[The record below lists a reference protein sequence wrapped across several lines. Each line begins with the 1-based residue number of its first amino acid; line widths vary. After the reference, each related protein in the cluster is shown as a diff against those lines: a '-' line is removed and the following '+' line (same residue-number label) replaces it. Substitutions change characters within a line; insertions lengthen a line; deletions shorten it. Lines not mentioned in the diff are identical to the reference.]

1 MRVKDKVAVVTGA
14 GRGLGEAS
22 AIRLA
27 EEGGRVVVSDID
39 LASAQQTA
47 DRIKAMGR
55 EAIAVKTD
63 VSQRKEA
70 EELIETAVKTFG
82 RIDILVN
89 NAGITRDTSIRKM
102 TEEDWDMVLNV
113 NLKGA
118 FNCAQF
124 AAKYMIEQ
132 KYGRIINLSSRA
144 YMGNPG
150 QANYSSSKAGI
161 LGLTKSLAMELG
173 RYNINVNAIA
183 PGLIK
188 TPGVITLSHYEKV
201 AERAIQSPPLGRL
214 GEPIDIANAILF
226 LASDEAGYI
235 TGDVL
240 HVTGGRYG

>member
-14 GRGLGEAS
+14 GMGLGEAA

-27 EEGGRVVVSDID
+27 EEGAKVVVSDID
-39 LASAQQTA
+39 LALAQQTA
-47 DRIKAMGR
+47 DKIKSLSR

-63 VSQRKEA
+63 VSQRREA
-70 EELIETAVKTFG
+70 EELMETTIKTFG

-102 TEEDWDMVLNV
+102 TEEDWDLVLNV

-132 KYGRIINLSSRA
+132 KYGKIINLSSRA

-161 LGLTKSLAMELG
+161 LGLTRALALELG

-183 PGLIK
+183 PGVIK
-188 TPGVITLSHYEKV
+188 TPGVLNLPHYEKV
-201 AERAIQSPPLGRL
+201 AERALQITPLGRL
-214 GEPIDIANAILF
+214 GEPIDVANVILF
-226 LASDEAGYI
+226 LASDESSYI

>member
-1 MRVKDKVAVVTGA
+1 MRVKDRVAVVTGA

-22 AIRLA
+22 AIRLS
-27 EEGGRVVVSDID
+27 EEGAKVVASDID
-39 LASAQQTA
+39 LTSAQQTA
-47 DRIKAMGR
+47 DKIRAMGR
-55 EAIAVKTD
+55 DAIAVKTD
-63 VSQRKEA
+63 VSLRKEA
-70 EELIETAVKTFG
+70 EELIEAAMKTFS

-124 AAKYMIEQ
+124 AAKYMVEQ
-132 KYGRIINLSSRA
+132 KYGKIINISSRA

-201 AERAIQSPPLGRL
+201 AERAIQSTPLGRL
-214 GEPIDIANAILF
+214 GEPVEIANAVLF
-226 LASDEAGYI
+226 LASDEASYI
-235 TGDVL
+235 TGEVL

>member
-1 MRVKDKVAVVTGA
+1 MRVKDRVGVVTGA

-27 EEGGRVVVSDID
+27 EEGARVVASDVE
-39 LASAQQTA
+39 LASAQKTA
-47 DRIKAMGR
+47 DKIKAMGR

-63 VSQRKEA
+63 VSNRKETD
-70 EELIETAVKTFG
+70 ELIETAIKTFG

-89 NAGITRDTSIRKM
+89 NAGITRDMSIKKM

-161 LGLTKSLAMELG
+161 LGLTRSLAMELG
-173 RYNINVNAIA
+173 RYNITVNAIA

-188 TPGVITLSHYEKV
+188 TPGVITLPHYEKI
-201 AERAIQSPPLGRL
+201 AERAIQSTPLGRL
-214 GEPIDIANAILF
+214 GEPIDIAHAVLF
-226 LASDEAGYI
+226 LASDEASYI

>member
-55 EAIAVKTD
+55 EAI
-63 VSQRKEA
+63 
-70 EELIETAVKTFG
+70 AVKTFG

-201 AERAIQSPPLGRL
+201 AERAIQSTPLGRL

>member
-1 MRVKDKVAVVTGA
+1 MRVKDRVAIVTGA

-27 EEGGRVVVSDID
+27 EEGAKIVVSDID
-39 LASAQQTA
+39 LETAQQTA
-47 DRIKAMGR
+47 DKIKTMGR
-55 EAIAVKTD
+55 EAIAQKTD
-63 VSQRKEA
+63 ISQRKEA
-70 EELIETAVKTFG
+70 EELIETAMKTFG

-89 NAGITRDTSIRKM
+89 NAGITRDMSIRKM
-102 TEEDWDMVLNV
+102 SEEDWDIVLNI

-118 FNCAQF
+118 FNCTQF
-124 AAKYMIEQ
+124 AVKHMIEQ
-132 KYGRIINLSSRA
+132 KYGKIINISSRA

-150 QANYSSSKAGI
+150 QANYSASKAGI

-173 RYNINVNAIA
+173 KHNITVNAIA

-188 TPGVITLSHYEKV
+188 TPGVITLAHYEKI
-201 AERAIQSPPLGRL
+201 AERAIQNTPLGRL
-214 GEPIDIANAILF
+214 GEPVDIANVVLF
-226 LASDEAGYI
+226 LASDEASYI

>member
-161 LGLTKSLAMELG
+161 LGLTRSLAMELG
-173 RYNINVNAIA
+173 RYNITVNAIA

-188 TPGVITLSHYEKV
+188 TPGVITLAHYEKV
-201 AERAIQSPPLGRL
+201 AERAIQSTPLGRL